1 MDRQQGNI
9 TIEFAVTFL
18 PFFVMVLVVIETCR
32 FMMAGNMLDVALAT
46 ATRKTVHVN
55 DHENVVRSMQA
66 VLAKQDFPMVDSSRL
81 QIEATYYDSLEAL
94 KNNVGSSTY
103 TRQPFAE
110 YKVSYPYQV
119 LLIDGWAEGFDR
131 LTTFERKMLVAHERS

>member
-1 MDRQQGNI
+1 MARQQGNI

-32 FMMAGNMLDVALAT
+32 FMMTGNMLDVALAT

-110 YKVSYPYQV
+110 YSVSYPYQV